1 MFGPMNSKYLIEK
14 SDLLEIFHGGHVLK
28 LGYFLFAQQ
37 TTRISR
43 VKLNETME
51 INQVS
56 QLLIGYRHQHVL
68 NMWSIAHDLSF
79 INLCCRMQH
88 HKLVANC

>member
-1 MFGPMNSKYLIEK
+1 MFGPMNSKYLIKK
-14 SDLLEIFHGGHVLK
+14 SDLLETFHGGHVLN

-37 TTRISR
+37 TTGISR

-56 QLLIGYRHQHVL
+56 QPVIGYGHQHML
-68 NMWSIAHDLSF
+68 NMWRTAHGLSF
-79 INLCCRMQH
+79 IKLCCRMQH
-88 HKLVANC
+88 SKLVANC